1 MAGKTPRRAPTK
13 TVKTPTGEPVR
24 RYVRF
29 SLVDRVEHL
38 LVLLSF
44 TTLAITG
51 LVQKFALNAVS
62 IGIVRFWGGIE
73 NVRTTHHVAATVLM
87 VIVVFHLIE
96 LGYKAFVLRV
106 GLTMLPSFQDAKDAW
121 TAFAYNVGL
130 SKKRPQVG
138 RYGFDEKAEY
148 WAFVWGI
155 LIMAVTGFMM
165 WNPVTTVRFLPGD
178 FIPAAKTAH
187 GAEAVL
193 AVLAIIVWHM
203 YGVHLKRFNE
213 SMWTGKLTEQEMLH
227 EHPLELADIKAGIG
241 RPSAPARELRRRRLI
256 YYPVAGIVGAALLFG
271 IYGFVSGEKT
281 AIKTVPPQV
290 PTVQIYSPQTPTP
303 LPPTPTLAPSPT
315 AGPTS
320 AVTPGTPGAITWAE
334 VAPVFAAKCG
344 MCHSATVAT
353 YGLSLATYADAM
365 KGSQDG
371 PVIVPGDSA
380 GSVLIQVQSKGGHP
394 GQLTPQELELV
405 RAWIESGAPEK

>member
-1 MAGKTPRRAPTK
+1 MAGKTPRRAPAK
-13 TVKTPTGEPVR
+13 AVKTPTREPVR

-62 IGIVRFWGGIE
+62 IAIVRFWGGIE
-73 NVRTTHHVAATVLM
+73 NVRTTHHAAATVLM

-106 GLTMLPSFQDAKDAW
+106 RLTMLPSFQDAKDAW

-165 WNPVTTVRFLPGD
+165 WNPVTTVRLLPGD

-213 SMWTGKLTEQEMLH
+213 SMWTGKLTEEEMLH
-227 EHPLELADIKAGIG
+227 EHPLELADIKAGLA
-241 RPSAPARELRRRRLI
+241 RPTVPAKDLRRRRLI

-281 AIKTVPPQV
+281 AIRTVPPQI
-290 PTVQIYSPQTPTP
+290 PTVQVYSPQTPTP

-315 AGPTS
+315 AGPTA
-320 AVTPGTPGAITWAE
+320 AVTPGAAGAVTWAE
-334 VAPVFAAKCG
+334 VAPVFAAQCG
-344 MCHSATVAT
+344 TCHSATVAT
-353 YGLSLATYADAM
+353 YGLSLETYADAM
-365 KGSQDG
+365 KGGQDG

-380 GSVLIQVQSKGGHP
+380 GSVLVQVQSQGGHP

-405 RAWIESGAPEK
+405 RTWIDSGAPEK

>member
-1 MAGKTPRRAPTK
+1 MAGKTPRRAPAK
-13 TVKTPTGEPVR
+13 AVKTPTREPVR

-62 IGIVRFWGGIE
+62 IAIVRFWGGIE
-73 NVRTTHHVAATVLM
+73 NVRTTHHAAATVLM

-106 GLTMLPSFQDAKDAW
+106 RLTMLPSFQDAKDAW

-165 WNPVTTVRFLPGD
+165 WNPVTTVRLLPGD
-178 FIPAAKTAH
+178 HDRAFSCVYVC
-187 GAEAVL
+187 GAGAV
-193 AVLAIIVWHM
+193 
-203 YGVHLKRFNE
+203 
-213 SMWTGKLTEQEMLH
+213 
-227 EHPLELADIKAGIG
+227 
-241 RPSAPARELRRRRLI
+241 
-256 YYPVAGIVGAALLFG
+256 
-271 IYGFVSGEKT
+271 
-281 AIKTVPPQV
+281 
-290 PTVQIYSPQTPTP
+290 
-303 LPPTPTLAPSPT
+303 
-315 AGPTS
+315 
-320 AVTPGTPGAITWAE
+320 
-334 VAPVFAAKCG
+334 CG
-344 MCHSATVAT
+344 HCHCC
-353 YGLSLATYADAM
+353 
-365 KGSQDG
+365 
-371 PVIVPGDSA
+371 
-380 GSVLIQVQSKGGHP
+380 
-394 GQLTPQELELV
+394 
-405 RAWIESGAPEK
+405 R